1 MIWKYTD
8 STNRVVFRT
17 TDNGGMESM
26 LVEAKEIQDWLS
38 EGNTPEPADPI
49 PTPEIT
55 QVTMRQ
61 ARLALLQAGLLD
73 AVEAHVV
80 TPEQR
85 IWWDYS
91 TVVEKNNEV
100 VNDVCTGL
108 GITTEQVTQ
117 LFELAA
123 TL

>member
-1 MIWKYTD
+1 MRYEYNLETGK
-8 STNRVVFRT
+8 
-17 TDNGGMESM
+17 M
-26 LVEAKEIQDWLS
+26 VELEDLPPPP
-38 EGNTPEPADPI
+38 PEPK
-49 PTPEIT
+49 PEIT

-73 AVEAHVV
+73 AVDAHIT

-91 TVVEKNNEV
+91 TVVEKNNPLCQEIA
-100 VNDVCTGL
+100 TALGL
-108 GITTEQVTQ
+108 DLTV
-117 LFELAA
+117 LFDLAA

>member
-1 MIWKYTD
+1 MSVIEINVITGEQ
-8 STNRVVFRT
+8 TERELT
-17 TDNGGMESM
+17 AEE
-26 LVEAKEIQDWLS
+26 LAQIQD
-38 EGNTPEPADPI
+38 NQPVKPEV
-49 PTPEIT
+49 T

-100 VNDVCTGL
+100 VTDVCTGL
-108 GITTEQVTQ
+108 GITEEQVTQ